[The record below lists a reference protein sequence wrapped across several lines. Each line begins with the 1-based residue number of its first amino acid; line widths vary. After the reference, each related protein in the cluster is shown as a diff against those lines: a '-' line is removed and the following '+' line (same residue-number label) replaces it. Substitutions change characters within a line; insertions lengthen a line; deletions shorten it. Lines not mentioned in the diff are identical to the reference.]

1 MQEPL
6 LKYRLPAVACPPPL
20 VLQITPVLSI
30 RSSSRPKAVLF
41 VVQYHVNP
49 QLRGHL
55 RSATF
60 TLQCPRILGEPK
72 KVHQSQYS
80 VHIYLAL
87 AYGCVCLTSILCAF
101 MCYLSVGSWVLTYAV
116 SICRVTVSHTQLS
129 CLHNIRL

>member
-20 VLQITPVLSI
+20 VLQVTPLLS
-30 RSSSRPKAVLF
+30 SQSGSPQKGVLF

-49 QLRGHL
+49 QLCGEL

-72 KVHQSQYS
+72 KVSLS
-80 VHIYLAL
+80 SSFTLPISCSS
-87 AYGCVCLTSILCAF
+87 GFTRFLTGL
-101 MCYLSVGSWVLTYAV
+101 
-116 SICRVTVSHTQLS
+116 
-129 CLHNIRL
+129 IRKNV

>member
-20 VLQITPVLSI
+20 VLQVTPLLS
-30 RSSSRPKAVLF
+30 SQSGSPQKGVLF

-49 QLRGHL
+49 QLRGVL

-72 KVHQSQYS
+72 KVSFS
-80 VHIYLAL
+80 SFTLPMSCSS
-87 AYGCVCLTSILCAF
+87 GFTRFLTGLIRNN
-101 MCYLSVGSWVLTYAV
+101 VQV
-116 SICRVTVSHTQLS
+116 S
-129 CLHNIRL
+129 